1 MYSLKAQLVTSDYK
15 SSYDAATKALNDQ
28 LNQIKAKWESMLST
42 LNAEDINTSTVID
55 YNNEV
60 ISKIEQ
66 NIKYAIALKE
76 SL

>member
-1 MYSLKAQLVTSDYK
+1 MTAQLVTSDYK

-28 LNQIKAKWESMLST
+28 FEIIKSKWEDMLST
-42 LNAEDINTSTVID
+42 LNTEDVNVSTAID

-66 NIKYAIALKE
+66 NINYAIALEE

>member
-1 MYSLKAQLVTSDYK
+1 MTAQLVTSDYK

-28 LNQIKAKWESMLST
+28 LEIIKSKWKDMLST
-42 LNAEDINTSTVID
+42 LNIEDVTVSTAID

-60 ISKIEQ
+60 INKIEQ
-66 NIKYAIALKE
+66 NINYAIALKE